1 MPRTSRGIT
10 KNEEEMIM
18 KIEAIKRFNQH
29 DPGDVFEAEA
39 PDAEKWI
46 AAGVARKPDKTPP
59 ADKTVKDAVT
69 K

>member
-29 DPGDVFEAEA
+29 DPGDVFEAKD
-39 PDAEKWI
+39 PDAEK
-46 AAGVARKPDKTPP
+46 
-59 ADKTVKDAVT
+59 
-69 K
+69 